1 MFCWLL
7 ILIWFLISDME
18 IYLLIV
24 LVVAL
29 SVSVLFVGFSYE
41 FSLVLSV
48 YRIESIFGIYTA

>member
-1 MFCWLL
+1 
-7 ILIWFLISDME
+7 ME